1 MMSDTLPLPRRHL
14 PAGQLG
20 FGKIMAERISV
31 CRYEPCSGWGAPEVM
46 PYRSLELDPCALV
59 LHYGQAIY
67 EGMKA
72 YAQRDGAVAL
82 FRPERNAARFRA
94 SARRMAMAEM
104 PEELF
109 VRAAAELVTSL
120 REWVPS
126 EPGTSLYLRPVMI
139 GDEAAFGIRRSA
151 TYLFFIVA
159 TPVDNIYRRGDRPLG
174 LRAIEDYARA
184 ATGGGG
190 DAKTAGNY
198 GRTIVALEAAR
209 RAGYDNVLWLDPIHR
224 ENIEE
229 AGITNIFVRRGDSV
243 MTPPLNG
250 RILPGVNRESAI
262 DILREWNVPVEERE
276 ISIIELLNG
285 IDSGSVSEVFVTGT
299 AMHVA
304 PVGRINYRGIDYPI
318 DCSSLGDS
326 MTLRISTVI
335 SSIQQGISSDLR
347 GWMKKLN

>member
-1 MMSDTLPLPRRHL
+1 MMSDDLRPSRRDL
-14 PAGQLG
+14 SAGQLG
-20 FGKIMAERISV
+20 FGKILADKVSV
-31 CRYEPCSGWGAPEVM
+31 CRYDPSSGWGAPKVV
-46 PYRSLELDPCALV
+46 PYRSLEIDPCALV

-72 YAQRDGAVAL
+72 YAQRDGSVAL

-151 TYLFFIVA
+151 SYLFFIVA
-159 TPVDNIYRRGDRPLG
+159 TPVDNLYREGDRPLG
-174 LRAIEDYARA
+174 LQAIEDYARA
-184 ATGGGG
+184 APGGGG

-209 RAGYDNVLWLDPIHR
+209 RAGFDNVLWLDPIHR
-224 ENIEE
+224 KNIEE
-229 AGITNIFVRRGDSV
+229 AGITNIFIRQGDAV

-250 RILPGVNRESAI
+250 RILAGVNRESAI
-262 DILREWNVPVEERE
+262 DIHREWSIPVEERE
-276 ISIIELLNG
+276 LSIFEILNG
-285 IDSGSVSEVFVTGT
+285 IDSGRVSEVFVTGT

-304 PVGRINYRGIDYPI
+304 PVGRISFRGLDHTI
-318 DCSSLGDS
+318 DCSSLSDS
-326 MTLRISTVI
+326 ITLRISTVI
-335 SSIQQGISSDLR
+335 SSIQQGISSDLY
-347 GWMKKLN
+347 GWMRKLD